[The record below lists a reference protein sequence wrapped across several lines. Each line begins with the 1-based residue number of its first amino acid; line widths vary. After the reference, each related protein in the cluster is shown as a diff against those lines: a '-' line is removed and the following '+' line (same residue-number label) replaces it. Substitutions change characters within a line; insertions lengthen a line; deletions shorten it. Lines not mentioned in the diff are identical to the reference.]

1 MHWNDEN
8 MCLDTQIQ
16 YISCIEKPTKKNNH
30 LKNVLELHIY
40 QKLQSMHSTKD
51 SAILSHAKSH
61 GNR

>member
-16 YISCIEKPTKKNNH
+16 YITCIEKPTKKNNH
-30 LKNVLELHIY
+30 LKHVLELHIY
-40 QKLQSMHSTKD
+40 QQSMHSTKD
-51 SAILSHAKSH
+51 LAILSHAKCH